1 MDATEQSARSRRV
14 EEAGADADVA
24 PRRDGR
30 SDPRASIPAVFT
42 WQHSRVGLT
51 VAVLF
56 FALSLLPSLLP
67 RTPLLQGVVA
77 GASAAIGYGV
87 GTLFDWV
94 WGYLS
99 LPRPRPGSAAA
110 HTVRGVVL
118 VVLAVLAALTVWHQV
133 GWQNDLRNL
142 FGMDPVSPLGW
153 GITALVAL
161 VTAVVVVV
169 LSRGVRRLFRLVAA
183 RLGRRLPERLAR
195 VLGFVAVAALLVF
208 LINGVLVSLLF
219 DAANAAFSVR
229 DNSTDDGIVAPTAA
243 ERSGSPGS
251 VVPWDTLG
259 RQGRNFVARGP
270 TPEELEAF
278 HDEPAT
284 TPIRVYVGLRSAET
298 LQQRADL
305 VLEELL
311 RTGAFEREVLVVAT
325 TTGTGF
331 LEPNAMDSLE
341 FLHNGD
347 TAVAGVQYSFLPS
360 WISLLADQAIT
371 RETSQV
377 VFRTVHDHWRS
388 LPEDERPALYLF
400 GLSLGSFGV
409 ESILSSIEVINAPV
423 DGALLTGP
431 PFVNEL
437 WRTITEN
444 RDEGSPAWLPIYAE
458 GRTVRFTGLENALD
472 EPTGEWGDTRIVY
485 LQHNSD
491 PVVFF
496 SPRMLFTRPEWLE
509 EGQRGPDV
517 SERMVFVPLVTA
529 VQTLIDLPG
538 AGNVPEG
545 FGHLYSIREN
555 IDSWAAVTRPDGW
568 TDADADRL
576 EQVML
581 ERREE

>member
-1 MDATEQSARSRRV
+1 MRSGAAPPPGDEQPGAR
-14 EEAGADADVA
+14 AG
-24 PRRDGR
+24 
-30 SDPRASIPAVFT
+30 IPPVFS
-42 WQHSRVGLT
+42 WQHSRVGFL

-87 GTLFDWV
+87 GTLLDWV

-99 LPRPRPGSAAA
+99 LPRLRPGSVLARTAGA
-110 HTVRGVVL
+110 VVL
-118 VVLAVLAALTVWHQV
+118 VALAVVTALTVWRQV
-133 GWQNDLRNL
+133 GWQNDLRDL
-142 FGMDPVSPLGW
+142 FGMEPLSPVGW
-153 GITALVAL
+153 GTTAVVAL
-161 VTAVVVVV
+161 VTVVV
-169 LSRGVRRLFRLVAA
+169 LIVLSRAIRRLFRLVSG
-183 RLGRRLPERLAR
+183 RLGRALPERLAR

-208 LINGVLVSLLF
+208 LVNGVLVASLF

-229 DNSTDDGIVAPTAA
+229 DTSTDDGIVPPDAA

-251 VVPWDTLG
+251 VVPWDSLG

-270 TPEELEAF
+270 TVEELEAF
-278 HDEPAT
+278 HGAPAS
-284 TPIRVYVGLRSAET
+284 TPIRVYAGLRSADT
-298 LQQRADL
+298 IQGRADL
-305 VLEELL
+305 VLEELI
-311 RTGAFEREVLVVAT
+311 RTGAFERELLVVGT

-360 WISLLADQAIT
+360 WISLLADQEIT
-371 RETSQV
+371 RETSQT
-377 VFRTVHDHWRS
+377 VFRTVHDYWRS

-409 ESILSSIEVINAPV
+409 ESILSSVEVINSPV

-496 SPRMLFTRPEWLE
+496 SPRMVFSRPEWLE

-517 SERMVFVPLVTA
+517 SEQMVFVPLVTA

-568 TDADADRL
+568 TDGDADRL